1 MTAGISRNHFVRRQL
16 SYIFRQMN
24 DAHILRQLMTADYVR
39 LFLREG
45 RALGL
50 SAADLLSGTDL
61 TEKQLSIPDMRTTQR
76 DNIVVAENFS
86 RHLGLGCFLRVRLG
100 PETTGP
106 LGQAVTTAPTIRKA
120 FWVLSNFGQSRSPRY
135 AIRLAKRKR
144 GTSAL
149 EIVETMTPSP
159 ETRLTGDEGI
169 MLSLHNMIETLV
181 GSDISDACFRFRSPA
196 PVHANLY
203 AKVFHA
209 PVYFDAPITAIEF
222 PLDWLN
228 RPGPFS
234 NPPMFAAATAALE
247 IERTALKEGGIIIA
261 EVEQMILARG
271 NGGIP
276 GLDDI
281 AASLG
286 TSSRTLERRLR
297 AAGTNFRAIR
307 ESVLSQRARH
317 LLTKTDR
324 SIDAI
329 SAELG
334 YSDPVALN
342 LACHR
347 WFGVSPG
354 DLRRRRRD
362 GA

>member
-1 MTAGISRNHFVRRQL
+1 MTVGPSRNHFARRQL

-39 LFLREG
+39 LLLREG
-45 RALGL
+45 RTRGL
-50 SAADLLSGTDL
+50 SAADLLSGTEL
-61 TEKQLSIPDMRTTQR
+61 TEKQLSTPDIRTTQR
-76 DNIVVAENFS
+76 DNIVVAENFC
-86 RHLGLGCFLRVRLG
+86 RHLGRGCFLRMRLG

-120 FWVLSNFGQSRSPRY
+120 FWVLSHFGQSRSPRY

-149 EIVETMTPSP
+149 EIVETMISLP
-159 ETRLTGDEGI
+159 ENRLTGDEGI

-181 GSDISDACFRFRSPA
+181 GSDIGDACFKFRSPA
-196 PVHANLY
+196 PAHANLY
-203 AKVFHA
+203 AKVFRA
-209 PVYFDAPITAIEF
+209 PVCFDAPMTAIEF
-222 PLDWLN
+222 PLNWLD

-234 NPPMFAAATAALE
+234 NPPMFAAATTTLE
-247 IERTALKEGGIIIA
+247 IERTALREGGIIIA

-271 NGGIP
+271 NGDLP
-276 GLDDI
+276 GLNDI
-281 AASLG
+281 AVSLG
-286 TSSRTLERRLR
+286 TSIRTLERRLR

-317 LLTKTDR
+317 LLSKTDR
-324 SIDAI
+324 SIESI

-334 YSDPVALN
+334 YSDPVAFN

-347 WFGVSPG
+347 WFGASPG
-354 DLRRRRRD
+354 DWRRRRCG